1 MMNKK
6 ELDRIK
12 KEVALEFPE
21 DDALQQVHI
30 ARKLIA
36 EKAKTLGL
44 TYLQYVVLAFK
55 AAKAGPQG
63 RAAQPSMVAEK
74 KASYGKR

>member
-30 ARKLIA
+30 ARKIIA
-36 EKAKTLGL
+36 EKAKALGL
-44 TYLQYVVLAFK
+44 TYFEYVAMAFK
-55 AAKAGPQG
+55 SAKAGVQE

-74 KASYGKR
+74 KPAYGK